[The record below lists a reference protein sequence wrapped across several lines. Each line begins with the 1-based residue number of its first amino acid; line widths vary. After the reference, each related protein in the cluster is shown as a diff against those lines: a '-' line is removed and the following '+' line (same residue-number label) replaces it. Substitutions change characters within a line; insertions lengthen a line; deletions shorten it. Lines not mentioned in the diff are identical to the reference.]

1 MTTRGVSVLKF
12 VGTVSL
18 GLLTGVSFTLSTLT
32 IPALLT
38 LPSANDAARALESL
52 STSAKKHLR
61 TLSTVS
67 GSAFAIAY
75 YLSPRAY
82 RHPYL
87 IYTSLLVFGSRFIT
101 SGFFGPYF
109 SFITPAVPASFS
121 SGMSSVSFVTARSS
135 QQQKKKSSTPRG
147 LEASYEVL
155 GDPSHSEATS
165 GSEDVEEGLANVNG
179 EEVRANVEVFL
190 KKNIVQSAV
199 AGVAFLMSVV
209 GIWGDGL
216 GPQTIVII

>member
-18 GLLTGVSFTLSTLT
+18 GLLTGVSFHPLDTH

-52 STSAKKHLR
+52 SISAKKHLR

-75 YLSPRAY
+75 YLSPCAY

-101 SGFFGPYF
+101 SGLFGPYF

-135 QQQKKKSSTPRG
+135 QQKKKSSTPRG

-155 GDPSHSEATS
+155 GDSASHSEATS
-165 GSEDVEEGLANVNG
+165 DVEEELANVNG

-216 GPQTIVII
+216 GRQTIVIA

>member
-52 STSAKKHLR
+52 STSARKHLR
-61 TLSTVS
+61 TLSTIS

-135 QQQKKKSSTPRG
+135 QQKKKSSTPRG

-165 GSEDVEEGLANVNG
+165 GSEDVEEELANVNG

-190 KKNIVQSAV
+190 KKNIVQSVV

-216 GPQTIVII
+216 GQQIVVIA

>member
-1 MTTRGVSVLKF
+1 M
-12 VGTVSL
+12 
-18 GLLTGVSFTLSTLT
+18 SFTLSTLA

-61 TLSTVS
+61 TLSTIS

-135 QQQKKKSSTPRG
+135 QQKKKSSTPRG

-165 GSEDVEEGLANVNG
+165 GEAV
-179 EEVRANVEVFL
+179 VR
-190 KKNIVQSAV
+190 
-199 AGVAFLMSVV
+199 G
-209 GIWGDGL
+209 GDMDGC
-216 GPQTIVII
+216 GSSSRADGAPC

>member
-135 QQQKKKSSTPRG
+135 QQKKKTSTPRG

-155 GDPSHSEATS
+155 GDPSHSES
-165 GSEDVEEGLANVNG
+165 GEEDVEEELANVNG

-216 GPQTIVII
+216 GQRTIVIA

>member
-1 MTTRGVSVLKF
+1 M
-12 VGTVSL
+12 
-18 GLLTGVSFTLSTLT
+18 SFTLSTLT

-61 TLSTVS
+61 TLSTIS

-135 QQQKKKSSTPRG
+135 QQKKKSSTPRG

-165 GSEDVEEGLANVNG
+165 GSEDVEEELANVNG

-190 KKNIVQSAV
+190 KKNIVQSVV

-216 GPQTIVII
+216 GQQIIVIA

>member
-52 STSAKKHLR
+52 STSARKHLR

-101 SGFFGPYF
+101 SGLFGPYF

-135 QQQKKKSSTPRG
+135 QQKKKTSTPRG

-165 GSEDVEEGLANVNG
+165 GSEDVEEELANVNG

-216 GPQTIVII
+216 GQQTIVIA

>member
-67 GSAFAIAY
+67 GSAFALAY

-135 QQQKKKSSTPRG
+135 QQKKKTSTPRG

-155 GDPSHSEATS
+155 GDPSHSES
-165 GSEDVEEGLANVNG
+165 GSEDVEEELANVNG

-216 GPQTIVII
+216 GQRTIVIA

>member
-52 STSAKKHLR
+52 STSARKHLR
-61 TLSTVS
+61 TLSTIS

-135 QQQKKKSSTPRG
+135 QQKKKSSTPRG

-165 GSEDVEEGLANVNG
+165 GSEDVEEELANVNG

-190 KKNIVQSAV
+190 KKNIVQSVV

-216 GPQTIVII
+216 GQQIIVIA

>member
-61 TLSTVS
+61 TLSTIS

-135 QQQKKKSSTPRG
+135 QQKKKSSTPRG

-165 GSEDVEEGLANVNG
+165 GSEDVEEELANVNG

-190 KKNIVQSAV
+190 KKNIVQSVV

-216 GPQTIVII
+216 GQQIIVIA